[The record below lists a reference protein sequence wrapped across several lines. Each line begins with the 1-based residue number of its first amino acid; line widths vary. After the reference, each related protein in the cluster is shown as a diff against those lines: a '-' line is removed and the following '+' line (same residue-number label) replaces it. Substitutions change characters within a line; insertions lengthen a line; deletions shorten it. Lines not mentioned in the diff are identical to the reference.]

1 MAADAIF
8 AKPTDLNSSA
18 IYYRILIK
26 FETEVHFA
34 PLNMTNLVAE
44 VPRPHKMA
52 ADAIFAKP
60 TELSNSAIYY
70 RILTKF

>member
-1 MAADAIF
+1 MPRPYKMAADAIF

-34 PLNMTNLVAE
+34 PLNVNNLKTE
-44 VPRPHKMA
+44 VPRPYKMA
-52 ADAIFAKP
+52 ADAIFAKQ
-60 TELSNSAIYY
+60 TDLNNSAIS
-70 RILTKF
+70 